1 LKALKANI
9 GKSFGPSK
17 EFLVTQEIIDQFAS
31 ATQDLDPLH
40 IDPKWAAENGPFP
53 STISFGFL
61 TMSFITAMA
70 HDVLQ
75 YEREERDGSS
85 GFPLNYGFNK
95 MRLIAPV
102 PVNSKIF
109 GIFTIKDVVER
120 KPGQILQTYEVVVHI
135 KGVEKPAL
143 VGEWLALWVN
153 S

>member
-1 LKALKANI
+1 MQALKANI

-40 IDPKWAAENGPFP
+40 IDPKWAAESGPFP
-53 STISFGFL
+53 TTISFGFL

-95 MRLIAPV
+95 MRLISPV
-102 PVNSKIF
+102 PVNSKIS
-109 GIFTIKDVVER
+109 GTFTIKDVVER
-120 KPGQILQTYEVVVHI
+120 KPGQILQTYDFVVHI
-135 KGVEKPAL
+135 NGEEKPAL
-143 VGEWLALWVN
+143 VGEWLALWVE